1 MRIRLSKT
9 ALSAVLV
16 IALLLS
22 LASGV
27 SATEPPS
34 EPPVLETLAPTEA
47 ATEPPETIPEEAQPS
62 GYTVDTQSPVYR
74 TCAQM
79 AETMQARQI
88 LVYDTNTD
96 TILYSKSVSG
106 GKLFPASIT
115 KLFSTYVALQ
125 YLDPETVITAGD
137 ELDLVHEGSSLA
149 FIAEGGQYRV
159 KQLVEGMMLP
169 SGNDA
174 AMVLAASAG
183 RVIAGDESLPA
194 GEAIEIFVD
203 EMNLQADALGFEKS
217 HFCNPDGWHTGAH
230 YTCLNDL
237 ARISRLALE
246 NETIS
251 RYMRKHDEETH
262 SYGGQYIL
270 WENTNLL
277 LDPDSS
283 YYRRDAIGMKTGY
296 TRPAGYS
303 LMSAFTYE
311 EGAIV
316 VGLFGYTDKFERF
329 TDAARLANAVR
340 EQLKNTETTSVG

>member
-47 ATEPPETIPEEAQPS
+47 ATEPPETIPEETQPS
-62 GYTVDTQSPVYR
+62 GYTVDTQSPVYQ

-174 AMVLAASAG
+174 AMVLAAAAG
-183 RVIAGDESLPA
+183 RVIAGDEFLPA

-237 ARISRLALE
+237 ARISKLALE

-277 LDPDSS
+277 LDPDSF

-329 TDAARLANAVR
+329 TDAARLANVVS